1 MKAIKTYI
9 SVYPTWYR
17 VLILIVLPLLTVFL
31 GTGVFVMSGEV
42 PKMIRALY
50 WAMNALV
57 LSYAEFFGEYFT
69 LGDVC
74 VRKGAFGEVTMSSSK
89 ERIFVKNFATVD
101 ALRRLFIFPIL
112 LGIQQIGLM
121 IGCPEAANLMD
132 GIVIGF
138 IFSLVNSIII
148 WTIRKTRS
156 VLCRILALN
165 GANFIASVCGVPYIV
180 INHGTG
186 KLIVSVII
194 ILAAILVT
202 FLAKES
208 VIKCAARDYYD
219 E

>member
-1 MKAIKTYI
+1 
-9 SVYPTWYR
+9 
-17 VLILIVLPLLTVFL
+17 
-31 GTGVFVMSGEV
+31 
-42 PKMIRALY
+42 
-50 WAMNALV
+50 
-57 LSYAEFFGEYFT
+57 
-69 LGDVC
+69 
-74 VRKGAFGEVTMSSSK
+74 
-89 ERIFVKNFATVD
+89 
-101 ALRRLFIFPIL
+101 
-112 LGIQQIGLM
+112 
-121 IGCPEAANLMD
+121 MD

-138 IFSLVNSIII
+138 IFSIVISVII

-156 VLCRILALN
+156 VLCRILAIN
-165 GANFIASVCGVPYIV
+165 GANFIACVFGVPYIV